1 MVVSVPATGLHY
13 VNILACEASI
23 RSHAKRL
30 LIQIIQGLD
39 AIDSY
44 GWGRSGTTSLE
55 IVFASGNIFCG
66 EGGLGMSISFG
77 GASQKQCFKFHLKIK
92 LITISPKKTTM
103 PTDTER
109 ISKDGV
115 SDC

>member
-55 IVFASGNIFCG
+55 IVFASGNIFLW
-66 EGGLGMSISFG
+66 GGGSRYVY
-77 GASQKQCFKFHLKIK
+77 KF
-92 LITISPKKTTM
+92 
-103 PTDTER
+103 
-109 ISKDGV
+109 
-115 SDC
+115 

>member
-44 GWGRSGTTSLE
+44 GWGRSATTSLE
-55 IVFASGNIFCG
+55 IESVSGNIFLW
-66 EGGLGMSISFG
+66 GGGSRYVY
-77 GASQKQCFKFHLKIK
+77 KF
-92 LITISPKKTTM
+92 
-103 PTDTER
+103 
-109 ISKDGV
+109 
-115 SDC
+115 